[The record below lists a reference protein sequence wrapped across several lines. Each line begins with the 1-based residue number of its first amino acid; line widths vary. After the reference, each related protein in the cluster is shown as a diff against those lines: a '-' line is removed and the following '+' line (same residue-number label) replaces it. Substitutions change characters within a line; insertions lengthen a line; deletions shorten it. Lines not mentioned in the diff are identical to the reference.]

1 MHGVIHTRVR
11 KVIFTIPSFAS
22 MLYFSYGSFLDSE
35 TLKKHAQNAKYVKR
49 AVLPDFE
56 VQFNFFSETYDG
68 GVTGV
73 EPAAGKKAL
82 GILYNVPLDEIE
94 KLDIVEG
101 VPTGIYYRETVT
113 VVDEDGNEYRAETY
127 RTTNP
132 KGPFTPTKRYL
143 GLMIKGAKE
152 HGLDPDYIKELET
165 LYATLEK

>member
-1 MHGVIHTRVR
+1 MVI
-11 KVIFTIPSFAS
+11 KVIFTILTFAS

-35 TLKKHAQNAKYVKR
+35 TLKKHAPNSKYVKR
-49 AVLPDFE
+49 AVLLDFE
-56 VQFNFFSETYDG
+56 VQFNFLSKTYDG

-73 EPAAGKKAL
+73 EPVPEEKAP
-82 GILYNVPLDEIE
+82 GVIYKVSPDELE

-101 VPTGIYYRETVT
+101 VPAGIYYRETVT
-113 VVDEDGNEYRAETY
+113 VVDEDGNEHRAETY

-132 KGPFTPTKRYL
+132 KGPYTPTRRYL

>member
-1 MHGVIHTRVR
+1 
-11 KVIFTIPSFAS
+11 

-35 TLKKHAQNAKYVKR
+35 TLKKHAQNAKYMKR

-56 VQFNFFSETYDG
+56 VQFNFLSKTYDG

-82 GILYNVPLDEIE
+82 GILYNVPPDEIE

-101 VPTGIYYRETVT
+101 VPAGIYYRQTVT
-113 VVDEDGNEYRAETY
+113 VVDEDGNEHQAETY
-127 RTTNP
+127 RTTDP
-132 KGPFTPTKRYL
+132 KGPFTPTRRYL

-152 HGLDPDYIKELET
+152 HSLDHKYIKELET
-165 LYATLEK
+165 LYATLE

>member
-1 MHGVIHTRVR
+1 M
-11 KVIFTIPSFAS
+11 
-22 MLYFSYGSFLDSE
+22 
-35 TLKKHAQNAKYVKR
+35 KR

-56 VQFNFFSETYDG
+56 VQFNFLSKTYDG

-82 GILYNVPLDEIE
+82 GVLYNVSLDEIE

-101 VPTGIYYRETVT
+101 VPTGIYYRQTVT
-113 VVDEDGNEYRAETY
+113 VMDEDGNEHQAETY
-127 RTTNP
+127 RTSDP

-152 HGLDPDYIKELET
+152 HGLDPDYIKELED
-165 LYATLEK
+165 LYATLER